1 MIYNTV
7 CKPGEIFYGR
17 RGVEYKEIYKYK
29 VLTILITEND
39 GIWYNCESYDLNE
52 EVFPSTE
59 HFPEEDFKTFMFK
72 TPEAAKRDLE
82 QRTKLYEQMDDYM
95 RELKFEDNLILARKL
110 VEEKIVKLEELQD
123 FCNFSEEEYRY
134 VKDLFMEQMESV

>member
-1 MIYNTV
+1 
-7 CKPGEIFYGR
+7 
-17 RGVEYKEIYKYK
+17 
-29 VLTILITEND
+29 
-39 GIWYNCESYDLNE
+39 
-52 EVFPSTE
+52 
-59 HFPEEDFKTFMFK
+59 
-72 TPEAAKRDLE
+72 
-82 QRTKLYEQMDDYM
+82 M

>member
-1 MIYNTV
+1 
-7 CKPGEIFYGR
+7 
-17 RGVEYKEIYKYK
+17 
-29 VLTILITEND
+29 
-39 GIWYNCESYDLNE
+39 
-52 EVFPSTE
+52 
-59 HFPEEDFKTFMFK
+59 MFK
-72 TPEAAKRDLE
+72 TLEAAKRDLE

-95 RELKFEDNLILARKL
+95 RELKFEDNLIQARKL